1 MKPKT
6 NFSYA
11 TTLVAFAT
19 LVASSYAVDRIKQNN
34 TTALNVSGSWDTLP
48 TSSDVAVFDSTYATV
63 GALNSGALLTWQ
75 GVRVT
80 SPGGIVTINNSTSGQ
95 EIALGSAGIDMSA
108 ATTSLNIQRLRVD
121 ASQTWNIASGQTFN
135 LGSSASVR
143 VGVLSLGSGGPFT
156 VTKTGTGSAQLNTSN
171 TAIGNVNWDIQS
183 GVVRAIWN
191 GSAAWGTGTI
201 TLGGGGIATGTSFTG
216 SVGNWTWNNAITL
229 TNATT
234 SFIDNQNIAGADRW
248 LKLDSMISGS
258 GNLEF
263 RDTGTGF
270 TNLDAGFI
278 ITGTNTNTGSV
289 TIATGAEVR
298 VGGGNAGVLD
308 DVAGNNGKLAADSAA
323 VINNGTLTFARLDS
337 HTMANAISGTGNVRV
352 GMVNL
357 LGGSST
363 STQVVTLSGNSSY
376 SGVTTL
382 NNGTLSVSNLANGG
396 ANSNIGAST
405 NAASNLIFSA
415 GSALKY
421 TGAGQSSDRLFT
433 YSSTVDNS
441 GWRLES
447 SGTGALKLT
456 NTGSIAFAGSSN
468 QIRTLTLDGSNS
480 ADNTLAAG
488 LTNNGTG
495 ATNLTKVGDGK
506 WIISGTSTY
515 TGATTVSAGTLLVSG
530 ALGNSAVGVSNA
542 GTAFGGSGSLAGS
555 LTLNVGTIFY
565 VADLSDPLL
574 VTGSVSLY
582 SDFGVD
588 DLAGLTW
595 SSVNNGTYTLI
606 GGTLGAGVFDSLA
619 HNSLGSAYDIGGG
632 RSAYFQQGSLQLVVI
647 PESSTALLG
656 GLGLLAMLRRRRVK
670 A

>member
-19 LVASSYAVDRIKQNN
+19 LVTSSYAVDRIKQNN
-34 TTALNVSGSWDTLP
+34 TTALNLSGSWDTLP

-80 SPGGIVTINNSTSGQ
+80 SPGGIVTINNSSSGQ

-108 ATTSLNIQRLRVD
+108 ATISMNIQRLRVD

-135 LGSSASVR
+135 LGNSATVR
-143 VGVLSLGSGGPFT
+143 AGVLSLGSGGPFT
-156 VTKTGTGSAQLNTSN
+156 MTKTGTGSAQLNTSN

-201 TLGGGGIATGTSFTG
+201 TLGGGGIATGTSFSG

-248 LKLDSMISGS
+248 LKLDSVISGS

-323 VINNGTLTFARLDS
+323 VTNNGTLTFARLDS

-382 NNGTLSVSNLANGG
+382 NNGTLSVSSLANGG

-421 TGAGQSSDRLFT
+421 TGTGQSSDRLFT

-447 SGTGALKLT
+447 SGAGALKLT

-468 QIRTLTLDGSNS
+468 QTRTLTLDGSNS

-515 TGATTVSAGTLLVSG
+515 TGATTVSAGSLLVTG

-542 GTAFGGSGSLAGS
+542 GTAFGGSGSLGGS
-555 LTLNVGTIFY
+555 LTLNVGTLFY

-582 SDFGVD
+582 SGFGVD

>member
-19 LVASSYAVDRIKQNN
+19 LVTSSYAVDRIKQNN

-80 SPGGIVTINNSTSGQ
+80 SPGGIVTINNNTSGQ
-95 EIALGSAGIDMSA
+95 EIALASAGIDMSA

-135 LGSSASVR
+135 LGSTVSVR
-143 VGVLSLGSGGPFT
+143 AGVLSLGSGGPFT

-201 TLGGGGIATGTSFTG
+201 TLGGGGIATGTSITG

-248 LKLDSMISGS
+248 LKLDSVISGS

-323 VINNGTLTFARLDS
+323 VTNNGTLTFARLDS

-382 NNGTLSVSNLANGG
+382 NNGTLSVSSLANGG

-421 TGAGQSSDRLFT
+421 TGTGQSSDRLFT

-468 QIRTLTLDGSNS
+468 QIRTLTLDGSNT

-555 LTLNVGTIFY
+555 LTLNVGTLFY

-574 VTGSVSLY
+574 VTGAVSLY
-582 SDFGVD
+582 SGFGVD

-595 SSVNNGTYTLI
+595 SGVNNGTYTLI
-606 GGTLGAGVFDSLA
+606 DGTLGAGVFDSLA
-619 HNSLGSAYDIGGG
+619 HNSLGTAYDIGGG

-647 PESSTALLG
+647 PESSTSLLG

>member
-1 MKPKT
+1 MKQKT

-19 LVASSYAVDRIKQNN
+19 LVTSSYAVDRIKQNN
-34 TTALNVSGSWDTLP
+34 TTALNLSGSWDTLP

-80 SPGGIVTINNSTSGQ
+80 SPGGIVTINNSSSGQ

-108 ATTSLNIQRLRVD
+108 ATISMNIQRLRVD

-135 LGSSASVR
+135 LGNSATVR
-143 VGVLSLGSGGPFT
+143 AGVLSLGSGGPFT

-201 TLGGGGIATGTSFTG
+201 TLGGGGIATGTSFSG

-248 LKLDSMISGS
+248 LKLDSVISGS

-323 VINNGTLTFARLDS
+323 VTNNGTLTFARLDS

-382 NNGTLSVSNLANGG
+382 NNGTLSVSSLANGG

-421 TGAGQSSDRLFT
+421 TGTGQSSDRLFT

-447 SGTGALKLT
+447 SGAGALKLT

-480 ADNTLAAG
+480 ADNTLAAE

-515 TGATTVSAGTLLVSG
+515 TGATNVSAGTLLVTG

-582 SDFGVD
+582 SGFGVD

-606 GGTLGAGVFDSLA
+606 DGTLGAGVFDSLA
-619 HNSLGSAYDIGGG
+619 HNSLGTAYDIGGG

>member
-19 LVASSYAVDRIKQNN
+19 LVTSSYAVDRIKQNN
-34 TTALNVSGSWDTLP
+34 TTALNLSGSWDTLP

-80 SPGGIVTINNSTSGQ
+80 SPGGIVTINNSSSGQ

-108 ATTSLNIQRLRVD
+108 ATISMNIQRLRVD

-135 LGSSASVR
+135 LGNSATVR
-143 VGVLSLGSGGPFT
+143 AGVLSLGSGGPFT
-156 VTKTGTGSAQLNTSN
+156 MTKTGTGSAQLNTSN

-201 TLGGGGIATGTSFTG
+201 TLGGGGIATGTSFSG

-248 LKLDSMISGS
+248 LKLDSVISGS

-323 VINNGTLTFARLDS
+323 VTNNGTLTFARLDS

-382 NNGTLSVSNLANGG
+382 NNGTLSVSSLANGG

-421 TGAGQSSDRLFT
+421 TGTGQSSDRLFT

-447 SGTGALKLT
+447 SGAGALKLT

-468 QIRTLTLDGSNS
+468 QTRTLTLDGSNS

-515 TGATTVSAGTLLVSG
+515 TGATTVSAGSLLVTG

-542 GTAFGGSGSLAGS
+542 GTAFGGSGSLGGS
-555 LTLNVGTIFY
+555 LTLNVGTLFY

-582 SDFGVD
+582 SGFGVD

-595 SSVNNGTYTLI
+595 SGVNNGTYTLI

>member
-1 MKPKT
+1 MKQKT

-19 LVASSYAVDRIKQNN
+19 LVTSSYAVDRIKQNN
-34 TTALNVSGSWDTLP
+34 TTALNLSGSWDTLP

-80 SPGGIVTINNSTSGQ
+80 SPGGIVTINNSSSGQ

-108 ATTSLNIQRLRVD
+108 ATISMNIQRLRVD

-135 LGSSASVR
+135 LGNSATVR
-143 VGVLSLGSGGPFT
+143 AGVLSLGSGGPFT

-201 TLGGGGIATGTSFTG
+201 TLGGGGIATGTSFSG

-248 LKLDSMISGS
+248 LKLDSVISGS

-323 VINNGTLTFARLDS
+323 VTNNGTLTFARLDS

-382 NNGTLSVSNLANGG
+382 NNGTLSVSSLANGG

-421 TGAGQSSDRLFT
+421 TGTGQSSDRLFT

-447 SGTGALKLT
+447 SGAGALKLT

-480 ADNTLAAG
+480 ADNTLAAE

-515 TGATTVSAGTLLVSG
+515 TGATNVSAGTLLVTG

-542 GTAFGGSGSLAGS
+542 GTAFGGSGSLGGS
-555 LTLNVGTIFY
+555 LTLNADTLFY
-565 VADLSDPLL
+565 VADLSDPLF
-574 VTGSVSLY
+574 VTGTVSLY
-582 SDFGVD
+582 SGFGVD

>member
-19 LVASSYAVDRIKQNN
+19 LVTSSYAVDRIKQNN
-34 TTALNVSGSWDTLP
+34 TTALNLSGSWDTLP

-80 SPGGIVTINNSTSGQ
+80 SPGGIVTINNSSSGQ

-108 ATTSLNIQRLRVD
+108 ATISMNIQRLRVD

-135 LGSSASVR
+135 LGNSATVR
-143 VGVLSLGSGGPFT
+143 AGVLSLGSGGPFT
-156 VTKTGTGSAQLNTSN
+156 MTKTGTGSAQLNTSN

-201 TLGGGGIATGTSFTG
+201 TLGGGGIATGTSFSG

-248 LKLDSMISGS
+248 LKLDSVISGS

-323 VINNGTLTFARLDS
+323 VTNNGTLTFARLDS

-382 NNGTLSVSNLANGG
+382 NNGTLSVSSLANGG

-421 TGAGQSSDRLFT
+421 TGTGQSSDRLFT

-447 SGTGALKLT
+447 SGAGALKLT

-468 QIRTLTLDGSNS
+468 QTRTLTLDGSNS

-515 TGATTVSAGTLLVSG
+515 TGATTVSAGSLLVTG

-542 GTAFGGSGSLAGS
+542 GTAFGGSGSLGGS
-555 LTLNVGTIFY
+555 LTLNVGTLFY

-582 SDFGVD
+582 SGFGVD

-595 SSVNNGTYTLI
+595 SGVNNGTYTLI
-606 GGTLGAGVFDSLA
+606 DGTLGAGVFDSLA